1 MLKIRISALKTKL
14 LPSEKDFLE
23 KKLKSLEKYCSYFKR
38 DLDLEVNIEKSLNS
52 QSGDIYSAEARLFV
66 PGNDIHCQVKASSI
80 KELANLL
87 KDDLKRLIIEH
98 HKTKESLFRRTARKL
113 KEKLIWHHLK
123 L

>member
-1 MLKIRISALKTKL
+1 MLNIRINALKTKL
-14 LPSEKDFLE
+14 LPSEKDFIE

-52 QSGDIYSAEARLFV
+52 QSGDIYSAETRLFI

-80 KELANLL
+80 KKAANLL

-98 HKTKESLFRRTARKL
+98 RKTKESLFRRTARKL
-113 KEKLIWHHLK
+113 KEKLTWHRLK
-123 L
+123 P

>member
-1 MLKIRISALKTKL
+1 MLNIRINALKTKL
-14 LPSEKDFLE
+14 LPSEKDFIE

-52 QSGDIYSAEARLFV
+52 QSGDIYSAEARLFI

-80 KELANLL
+80 KEAANLL

-98 HKTKESLFRRTARKL
+98 RKTKESLFRRTARKL
-113 KEKLIWHHLK
+113 KEKLTWHRLK
-123 L
+123 P

>member
-1 MLKIRISALKTKL
+1 MLNIRINALKTKL
-14 LPSEKDFLE
+14 LPSEKDFIE

-52 QSGDIYSAEARLFV
+52 QSGDIYSAEARLFI

-80 KELANLL
+80 KEAANLL

-98 HKTKESLFRRTARKL
+98 RKTKESLFRRTARKL
-113 KEKLIWHHLK
+113 KEKLAWRRLK
-123 L
+123 P